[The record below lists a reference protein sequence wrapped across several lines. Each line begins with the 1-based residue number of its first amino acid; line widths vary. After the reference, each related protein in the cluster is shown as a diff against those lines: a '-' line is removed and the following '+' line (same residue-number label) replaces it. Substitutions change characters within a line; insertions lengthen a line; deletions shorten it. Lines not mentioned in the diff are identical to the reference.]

1 MRRRLRPA
9 RWQHNKIRSE
19 IRSQANQTACA
30 AASRNTHERAVSA
43 RGGTNDRS
51 RVTLTLIN
59 EHDDNDDDDAV

>member
-1 MRRRLRPA
+1 M
-9 RWQHNKIRSE
+9 
-19 IRSQANQTACA
+19 
-30 AASRNTHERAVSA
+30 SA